1 MKVLIKKLYKLNYNF
16 IIFLIVLFLTLS
28 PIESSAQ
35 TTNGTCYDE
44 TVCGAMENSCNVA
57 GGRPEKRPIRPS
69 GWSIRCHAKVSTT
82 APVSGPCTYTRWGDL
97 PKCSTMAQNC
107 GAIEGEHSMEFGTGY
122 LAVCLLKVISY
133 TPQTSPTESGPFV
146 PLVGI
151 PGIENPDV
159 NFNKYINTLY
169 AISISLAALLAVIK
183 IIVAGV
189 KWMLTDVVTSKQE
202 AKKDIQGALIGLLI
216 VISAV
221 LILTVI
227 NPNLVNFDILPES
240 ETTP

>member
-1 MKVLIKKLYKLNYNF
+1 MKINRSLYILLVF
-16 IIFLIVLFLTLS
+16 FLILS
-28 PIESSAQ
+28 PEISLAQ
-35 TTNGTCYDE
+35 TPE
-44 TVCGAMENSCNVA
+44 TKYCEPAALTECQRICTA
-57 GGRPEKRPIRPS
+57 GGYVI
-69 GWSIRCHAKVSTT
+69 T
-82 APVSGPCTYTRWGDL
+82 AT
-97 PKCSTMAQNC
+97 Q
-107 GAIEGEHSMEFGTGY
+107 
-122 LAVCLLKVISY
+122 AVYSRTDNLMGFNVTC
-133 TPQTSPTESGPFV
+133 SGPFSGTLPGLGYV
-146 PLVGI
+146 PPPPPPPPQTQAGEFTPLVGI